1 MIRRRRADGINLRQA
16 RGPVKQNSSRDAAPG
31 SILARMPAALVTGA
45 TGFVGSHLVDHL
57 LAKGWRVAALVRRS
71 SNLRWLEGKPV
82 ERVDPDA
89 SPLPDVDVLF
99 HVAGSIRADTYA
111 DYLAGNRDL
120 AVRVFESARARRF
133 VHVSSLAAAG
143 PGEDVDET
151 TPCRPISLYGRS
163 KREGEEEV
171 WKRRDRMSVTV
182 IRPPVVYGPR
192 DFGLFDLYV
201 TVSKGLRPEIGGPK
215 RISIIHVRD
224 LVEGIVSAAE
234 SASGANEVFYLANE
248 EKVEISA
255 VMGMIA
261 AALGNRPLRVGI
273 PDRVVR
279 FLGAVVEDAA
289 SLVGKRSMFGRDKA
303 LEMTQKAWC
312 CSPAKAGRL
321 LGWKARVPLEQGMA
335 EAVAWYRAQG
345 LL

>member
-1 MIRRRRADGINLRQA
+1 
-16 RGPVKQNSSRDAAPG
+16 
-31 SILARMPAALVTGA
+31 MPAALVTGA
-45 TGFVGSHLVDHL
+45 TGFVGSHLVDRL
-57 LAKGWRVAALVRRS
+57 LEKGWRVAALVRKT
-71 SNLRWLEGKPV
+71 SNLRWLDGKPV

-89 SPLPDVDVLF
+89 SPLPDCDVLF

-111 DYLAGNRDL
+111 EYLAGNRDL
-120 AVRVFESARARRF
+120 AVRVFEAARTRRF

-143 PGEDVDET
+143 PGDDVDET
-151 TPCRPISLYGRS
+151 TPCRPLSLYGRS
-163 KREGEEEV
+163 KREGEEEI
-171 WKRRDRMSVTV
+171 WKRRDRIPVTV

-215 RISIIHVRD
+215 RISIVHVRD
-224 LVEGIVSAAE
+224 LVDGILKAAE
-234 SASGANEVFYLANE
+234 SERGANEVFYLANE
-248 EKVEISA
+248 RSVEISE
-255 VMGMIA
+255 VMGLIA
-261 AALGNRPLRVGI
+261 RSLGNKTLRVGI
-273 PDRVVR
+273 PDRVLR

-289 SLVGKRSMFGRDKA
+289 SLIGKRSMFGRDKA

-321 LGWKARVPLEQGMA
+321 LGWKASVPLEQGMA
-335 EAVAWYRAQG
+335 EAVAWYREQR